1 MAGRKSTGALVII
14 MLVKVDCTIMMV
26 LSNLIM
32 MVVDGI
38 EELRWGSV
46 FEKIIVMTPIT
57 LIMTLMVMKT

>member
-1 MAGRKSTGALVII
+1 MII

-46 FEKIIVMTPIT
+46 FENIIVMTPIT
-57 LIMTLMVMKT
+57 LIMTLMVLECRW